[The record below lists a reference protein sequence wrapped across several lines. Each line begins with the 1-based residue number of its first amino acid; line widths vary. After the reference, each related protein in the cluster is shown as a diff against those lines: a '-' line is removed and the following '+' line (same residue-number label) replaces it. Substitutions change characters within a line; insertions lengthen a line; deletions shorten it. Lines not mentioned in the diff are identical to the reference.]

1 MAVVDIVFCGFSVI
15 RYDGYNGM
23 MKSPPILIITNPIP
37 SYGAV
42 SPDTCVTLPL
52 VLVNEWK
59 YLIELNI
66 FELEP
71 PSSCPSTSLAIVFS
85 NLCGY
90 RRSHNNFSLKDLG

>member
-1 MAVVDIVFCGFSVI
+1 
-15 RYDGYNGM
+15 
-23 MKSPPILIITNPIP
+23 MKSLSILIITTPIP
-37 SYGAV
+37 SCGAV

-66 FELEP
+66 CELEP
-71 PSSCPSTSLAIVFS
+71 PSNCPSTSLTIVFS

-90 RRSHNNFSLKDLG
+90 RRSHKSFSLKYVG